1 MADDAKENEKTG
13 SQAYFQYV
21 ENQFVIFSSS
31 FGRIT
36 PRSRWTVRYPGQRFL
51 LPVFVDDESR
61 SGAG

>member
-36 PRSRWTVRYPGQRFL
+36 PRSRWTVRYPG
-51 LPVFVDDESR
+51 
-61 SGAG
+61 